1 VTGPHVP
8 SDPAPPA
15 DPALPPTPALPPL
28 PPLLVGTTLE
38 AAMAAVEAEGR
49 GLDLTG
55 ARLHD
60 EGYENLVLRT
70 ADGWILRFPRRE
82 EPDFAREVALLA
94 RLDGRLA
101 EAVPQVA
108 WTGTHCR
115 LMAYRA
121 LDGASFDAAEYGRAD
136 ARRRNRLAASMARF
150 LAVLHTALSA
160 AEIAELGIPAFD
172 AVAQMA
178 LVTGRLDLVPAQL
191 RARAEDVVEHFGEAW
206 VAEPRPVRQVLLH
219 NDVHPLNMVFDGAGE
234 LTGVWDF
241 SCVQVGPPSLDLRY
255 LARVPSDAP
264 PELRRDLMQR
274 VADQYGRTGITL
286 DVDGARAAMALED
299 LVEAIDAGDFRRF
312 AADGV
317 WGWPGADR
325 G

>member
-1 VTGPHVP
+1 MTQPHVP
-8 SDPAPPA
+8 APDPAV
-15 DPALPPTPALPPL
+15 PALPPL
-28 PPLLVGTTLE
+28 LAGATLE
-38 AAMAAVEAEGR
+38 VVRAAVAAEGR

-70 ADGWILRFPRRE
+70 VDGWILRFPRRE

-94 RLDGRLA
+94 RLDGRLT

-108 WTGTHCR
+108 WTGTRHR
-115 LMAYRA
+115 LMAYRVI
-121 LDGASFDAAEYGRAD
+121 DGAAFDAAEYGRSD
-136 ARRRNRLAASMARF
+136 ARRRNRLAASLARF
-150 LAVLHTALSA
+150 LAVLHTALSPEEA
-160 AEIAELGIPAFD
+160 AELAVPTFD
-172 AVAQMA
+172 AVAQLA
-178 LVTGRLDLVPAQL
+178 LVTDRLDLVPAEL

-206 VAEPRPVRQVLLH
+206 VAEPRPVRQVVLH
-219 NDVHPLNMVFDGAGE
+219 NDFHPLNMVFTDGVGE
-234 LTGVWDF
+234 LAGIWDF

-255 LARVPSDAP
+255 LARVPADAP

-299 LVEAIDAGDFRRF
+299 LVQAIDEGDFRRF
-312 AADGV
+312 APDGV

>member
-1 VTGPHVP
+1 VTDPSGP
-8 SDPAPPA
+8 SEPAV
-15 DPALPPTPALPPL
+15 PALRALPPL
-28 PPLLVGTTLE
+28 LAGTTLE
-38 AAMAAVEAEGR
+38 VVLAAVEAEDR

-55 ARLHD
+55 ARLN
-60 EGYENLVLRT
+60 EGHENLVLRT
-70 ADGWILRFPRRE
+70 VDGWILRFPRRE

-101 EAVPQVA
+101 EAVPKVA
-108 WTGTHCR
+108 WTGTHR
-115 LMAYRA
+115 RVMAYRA
-121 LDGASFDAAEYGRAD
+121 LDGAAFDVAEYGRAD
-136 ARRRNRLAASMARF
+136 ARHRNRLAASLARF
-150 LAVLHTALSA
+150 LAVLHTALSP
-160 AEIAELGIPAFD
+160 AEIAEIGIPVFD

-178 LVTGRLDLVPAQL
+178 LVTDRLDRVPAEL
-191 RARAEDVVEHFGEAW
+191 RARAEDVAEHFGEAW

-219 NDVHPLNMVFDGAGE
+219 NEFHPLNMVFDGVGE
-234 LTGVWDF
+234 LTGIWDF
-241 SCVQVGPPSLDLRY
+241 SCAQVGPPSLDLRY
-255 LARVPSDAP
+255 LARVPADAP

-286 DVDGARAAMALED
+286 DVDGARAAIALGD

-312 AADGV
+312 GADGV